1 MGIICG
7 LEGGASDVRGIL
19 VQLRVLMFPILFW
32 YLLIFC
38 SSGILVVVFILDV
51 SLVCKGKKKDVS
63 LVCFLC
69 SVQNHVISGGY

>member
-38 SSGILVVVFILDV
+38 SSGILVVVFILDI
-51 SLVCKGKKKDVS
+51 S
-63 LVCFLC
+63 LVCFPC
-69 SVQNHVISGGY
+69 SVQSHVISGGY